1 MWGPGA
7 IAWVAVAAV
16 VLIHAALCDV
26 RSREVPDIHWW
37 VLGIAG
43 PVLCAVSTWGDG
55 EVPSSILRLVGSLT
69 LGVCLMWGGAD
80 GRRAAVLVIPAVIV
94 MVAPAIGYG
103 DPVAWSGVSS
113 LMMFLLFYGMYL
125 VGLLK
130 GGADAKCLMVL
141 ALAFPVYPEVMGLPF
156 LWDMPHPESLVVNP
170 SFSVMVL
177 ALVVSL
183 LWCLPV
189 ATRNIRS
196 GDVDGRLL
204 TSYRMDAGEAEK
216 AFVWRIDDEP
226 GPDGRV
232 RVTPM
237 VPFVLPLAVSSLIVA
252 VLGTPL
258 ALLFSARC

>member
-1 MWGPGA
+1 MWDPGA
-7 IAWVAVAAV
+7 IAWVAVAAL
-16 VLIHAALCDV
+16 VLVHAALCDV

-43 PVLCAVSTWGDG
+43 PVLCAVSSWGDG
-55 EVPSSILRLVGSLT
+55 EELSVILRLVGSLI
-69 LGVCLMWGGAD
+69 LAVCLMWEGAE
-80 GRRAAVLVIPAVIV
+80 GWRAATLAIPAAIV
-94 MVAPAIGYG
+94 TVAPAIAYG

-113 LMMFLLFYGMYL
+113 LVMFLLFYGMYL

-141 ALAFPVYPEVMGLPF
+141 ALAFPVYPEVLGAPL
-156 LWDMPHPESLVVNP
+156 LWDIPHPESLVVNP

-177 ALVVSL
+177 ALVISL
-183 LWCLPV
+183 LGCLPV
-189 ATRNIRS
+189 AARNIRS
-196 GDVDGRLL
+196 GDMDRRLL
-204 TSYRMDAGEAEK
+204 TSYRMDAEEAEK
-216 AFVWRIDDEP
+216 AFVWRLEDEADSE
-226 GPDGRV
+226 GKV

-237 VPFVLPLAVSSLIVA
+237 VPFVLPLAISFLIVA